1 MTTRNETMLVGVEPI
16 LAAMVR
22 VAAKA
27 ALEAGAVIRSLYDQP
42 HQVRFK
48 GEIDLVTE
56 ADLASEKVII
66 AALKREFPTVPV
78 LAEESSPDYHHI
90 PVGPLWIIDPLDGTT
105 NFAHG
110 FPVFAVSIAYS
121 VDGASLAGVIY
132 CPMQDELFL
141 AWRGG
146 GAWLNGRR
154 LAVSRRERLVESLIG
169 TGFPYAIKE
178 NLEDVLAK
186 LGKVLP
192 QVRDLRR
199 AGAAAVDLAYVACGR
214 LDGFWERELKP
225 WDTAAGY
232 LLVKEAGGRVSDLG
246 GGPWDPYHPEIL
258 ASNALLHD
266 ALVELLGADQE
277 S

>member
-1 MTTRNETMLVGVEPI
+1 MKGRIETSLRGADPA

-22 VAAKA
+22 AAAAA
-27 ALEAGAVIRSLYDQP
+27 ALEAGAVVRSLYEQP

-56 ADLASEKVII
+56 ADLASEKVIL
-66 AALKREFPTVPV
+66 AALRRDFPTLPV
-78 LAEESSPDYHHI
+78 LAEESSPDYRQI
-90 PVGPLWIIDPLDGTT
+90 PDGPVWIVDPLDGTT

-110 FPVFAVSIAYS
+110 FPCFAVSIAYS
-121 VDGASLAGVIY
+121 VNRVSHGGVIY

-154 LAVSRRERLVESLIG
+154 LAVSRRERLVEALVG
-169 TGFPYAIKE
+169 TGFPYAIRE
-178 NLEDVLAK
+178 NLDEILVQLR
-186 LGKVLP
+186 LVLP
-192 QVRDLRR
+192 RVRDLRR

-214 LDGFWERELKP
+214 LDAFWERGLKP

-232 LLVKEAGGRVSDLG
+232 LLVEEAGGRVSDFG
-246 GGPWDPYHPEIL
+246 GGEWDPYRPEIL
-258 ASNALLHD
+258 AGNPFLHGKLVDLL
-266 ALVELLGADQE
+266 ASAA
-277 S
+277 

>member
-1 MTTRNETMLVGVEPI
+1 
-16 LAAMVR
+16 
-22 VAAKA
+22 VAAIVRA
-27 ALEAGAVIRSLYDQP
+27 AAAAAVAGGKIIRTLYDQP

-56 ADLASEKVII
+56 ADLASEKVIL
-66 AALKREFPTVPV
+66 AALGREFPTIPV
-78 LAEESSPDYHHI
+78 LAEESNPDYRRI
-90 PVGPLWIIDPLDGTT
+90 PEGPVWVIDPLDGTT

-110 FPVFAVSIAYS
+110 FPCFAVSIAYS
-121 VDGASLAGVIY
+121 VNRASLAGVIY

-146 GAWLNGRR
+146 GSWLNGRR
-154 LAVSRRERLVESLIG
+154 LAVSRRERLVESLVG
-169 TGFPYAIKE
+169 TGFPYAIRE
-178 NLEDVLAK
+178 HLDEVLAQ
-186 LGKVLP
+186 LAKVLP

-232 LLVKEAGGRVSDLG
+232 LLVEEAGGRVSDLAG
-246 GGPWDPYHPEIL
+246 GAWDPYRPEIL
-258 ASNALLHD
+258 ATNTLLHRK
-266 ALVELLGADQE
+266 LLELLGRADSPQP
-277 S
+277 

>member
-1 MTTRNETMLVGVEPI
+1 MNRRIETPLAGAEPT
-16 LAAMVR
+16 LAAMLR
-22 VAAKA
+22 VAATA

-56 ADLASEKVII
+56 ADLASEKAII
-66 AALKREFPTVPV
+66 AALQSEFPSVPI
-78 LAEESSPDYHHI
+78 LAEESSPDYSHI
-90 PVGPLWIIDPLDGTT
+90 PSGPVWIIDPLDGTT

-110 FPVFAVSIAYS
+110 FPFFAVSIAYS
-121 VDGASLAGVIY
+121 VERVSLAGVIY

-141 AWRGG
+141 AWRAG

-154 LAVSRRERLVESLIG
+154 LAVSRRERLLESLVG
-169 TGFPYAIKE
+169 TGFPYAIRE
-178 NLEDVLAK
+178 NLDDVLAK

-192 QVRDLRR
+192 QVRDIRR

-232 LLVKEAGGRVSDLG
+232 LLVEEAGGRVSDCG
-246 GGPWDPYHPEIL
+246 GGGWNPYRREVL
-258 ASNALLHD
+258 ASNGLLHGK
-266 ALVELLGADQE
+266 LVELLG
-277 S
+277 

>member
-1 MTTRNETMLVGVEPI
+1 MSTRVETPLAGAEPA
-16 LAAMVR
+16 LADLAR
-22 VAAKA
+22 VAAVVA
-27 ALEAGAVIRSLYDQP
+27 MEAGAVIRGLYEQP

-66 AALKREFPTVPV
+66 AALKRALPAVPV
-78 LAEESSPDYHHI
+78 LAEESSPDYRHI
-90 PVGPLWIIDPLDGTT
+90 PAGPLWIVDPLDGTT

-110 FPVFAVSIAYS
+110 FPFFAVSIAYS
-121 VDGASLAGVIY
+121 VNRVSHAGVIY

-154 LAVSRRERLVESLIG
+154 LAVSRRERLVESLVG
-169 TGFPYAIKE
+169 TGFPYAIRE
-178 NLEDVLAK
+178 NLDDVLDK

-199 AGAAAVDLAYVACGR
+199 AGAAAVDLAYVAGGR
-214 LDGFWERELKP
+214 LDAFWERQLKP

-232 LLVKEAGGRVSDLG
+232 LLVEEAGGRVSDFG
-246 GGPWDPYHPEIL
+246 GGAWDPYRPELL
-258 ASNALLHD
+258 ASNSLLHREL
-266 ALVELLGADQE
+266 AELL